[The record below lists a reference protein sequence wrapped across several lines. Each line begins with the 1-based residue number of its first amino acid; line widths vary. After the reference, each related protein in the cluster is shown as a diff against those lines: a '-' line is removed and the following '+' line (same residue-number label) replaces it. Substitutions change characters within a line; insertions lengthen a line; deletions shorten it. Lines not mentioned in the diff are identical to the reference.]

1 VGLEPFPFES
11 PATLLAFYDEDIRE
25 GKVTQHAWQAR
36 MCLELSK
43 PWKFPE
49 QTFKC
54 NLLAVNGSGKDLMV
68 IAPFAIWHLLARCNS
83 QTTITS
89 SSANQLEGQTS
100 RHIQR
105 LAEKVNL
112 YHNDE
117 IIHITEREL
126 YCEKTG
132 SFINLFV
139 TDEPGRAEG
148 WHQLTPGASFA
159 LICNEAKSVPD
170 STDEAFARCNGAN
183 IRINISSPGKP
194 EGFFFDRYTCGDEL
208 IFGTQNSSPSE
219 ASKQTSPPQTPQT
232 PQTSTPA
239 FHPYVRLD
247 KVEKEE
253 KPNFPPVSSF
263 LQDSSLEK
271 FQRNLAWKNLKVTFE
286 DCPHLGGDFYRAT
299 IEADYGPDS
308 PLTRALLYAEFTS
321 TDEQVVIHSHLITR
335 CLKFPPT
342 WIKESKNTGGLDLSG
357 GGDET
362 TLVVRNGNKII
373 GLEAMREHDTA
384 TQVFKVENWFKKWE
398 LGKGGSI
405 VHVDAGGRWA
415 SIADLLRAKGYK
427 LRYHFNNSESSKPLQ
442 AGNKGTEMW
451 LDFSKLV
458 EDCDVILI
466 EDKILRKQ
474 LVSRYYEFKN
484 QDNTT
489 VPVLEPKRKAKTKA
503 HPSPDRADA
512 CVLSFFGYRTPTS
525 IKVREERKNK
535 RETEEQKTVPTIN
548 RLVKQHVR
556 QEHRFSVN
564 GGPRFAPTDK
574 KKWKVLERELDSIL
588 VELKEHFVTKE

>member
-1 VGLEPFPFES
+1 VLEPFPFET
-11 PATLLAFYDEDIRE
+11 PAHLLAFYDEDIRE
-25 GKVTQHAWQAR
+25 GRVTQHPWQAR
-36 MCLELSK
+36 ICVELSRS
-43 PWKFPE
+43 WTFP
-49 QTFKC
+49 T
-54 NLLAVNGSGKDLMV
+54 NTLRVNVLAVNGSGKDLMV

-126 YCEKTG
+126 YCNKTG

-148 WHQLTPGASFA
+148 WHQLSPGASFA

-170 STDEAFARCNGAN
+170 TTDEAFARCNGAN
-183 IRINISSPGKP
+183 IRLNVSSPGKP
-194 EGFFFDRYTCGDEL
+194 EGFFFDRYTCGEDLDL
-208 IFGTQNSSPSE
+208 IAPSE
-219 ASKQTSPPQTPQT
+219 GTNNQ
-232 PQTSTPA
+232 
-239 FHPYVRLD
+239 
-247 KVEKEE
+247 
-253 KPNFPPVSSF
+253 
-263 LQDSSLEK
+263 
-271 FQRNLAWKNLKVTFE
+271 AWKNLKVTYE
-286 DCPHLGGDFYRAT
+286 DCPHLGGDYYKNS
-299 IEADYGPDS
+299 IENDYGDAS

-321 TDEQVVIHSHLITR
+321 TDEQVVIHSHLIVR

-342 WIKESKNTGGLDLSG
+342 WAKDIKNIGGLDLSG

-362 TLVVRNGNKII
+362 VLVIRNGNKVL
-373 GLEAMREHDTA
+373 GLEAMREHDVA
-384 TQVFKVENWFKKWE
+384 TQVVRIENWFKKWS
-398 LGKGGSI
+398 LGKDGSL

-451 LDFSKLV
+451 LDFGKLV
-458 EDCDVILI
+458 EDCDVILH
-466 EDKILRKQ
+466 EDKTLRKQ

-489 VPVLEPKRKAKTKA
+489 VPILEPKRKAKTKA

-512 CVLSFFGYRTPTS
+512 LVLAFFGYRTPTS
-525 IKVREERKNK
+525 IKLCEERRKK
-535 RETEEQKTVPTIN
+535 REQEPQQRPLTIN
-548 RLVKQHVR
+548 RLVKQQVKE
-556 QEHRFSVN
+556 EHRYFGN
-564 GGPRFAPTDK
+564 LRGMKIAPIDS
-574 KKWKVLERELDSIL
+574 KKWIRLSKELDRVL
-588 VELKEHFVTKE
+588 VEVKEHFVTHNN